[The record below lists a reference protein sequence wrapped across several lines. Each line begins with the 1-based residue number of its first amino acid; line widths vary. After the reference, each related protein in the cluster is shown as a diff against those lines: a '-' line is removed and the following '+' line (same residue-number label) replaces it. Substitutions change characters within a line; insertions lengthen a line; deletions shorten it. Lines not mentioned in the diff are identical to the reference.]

1 MAIQIQQSTIL
12 LYRNQKIK
20 KTFLIFVK
28 KA

>member
-1 MAIQIQQSTIL
+1 MAIQIQQSTVL